1 MPKISFTIVIA
12 VAAVASVLIIASGV
26 VATRLSGGSWLDY
39 AFTAEQTRSFLHSYS
54 ADDIALHRWMTTHIS
69 LAMPIVLAAFA
80 ITMMHYALDP
90 KKCGILV
97 AMAVWGS
104 VADYGEN
111 LVIVS
116 LLDGGADFRLK
127 STLTL
132 VKLALVL
139 PPQTVALYLFL
150 KEAKARLLAA

>member
-1 MPKISFTIVIA
+1 MPRVNFGVVIA
-12 VAAVASVLIIASGV
+12 VAAVATVLIIVSGV
-26 VATRLSGGSWLDY
+26 AATRLSGGSWLDY
-39 AFTAEQTRSFLHSYS
+39 AFTVAQTRSFLDGYS
-54 ADDIALHRWMTTHIS
+54 VSDIALHRWMTTHIS

-80 ITMMHYALDP
+80 ITMMHHALDP

-116 LLDGGADFRLK
+116 LLDGGAEFRIK
-127 STLTL
+127 SSLTL

-139 PPQTVALYLFL
+139 PPQIVALYLFL
-150 KEAKARLLAA
+150 KQVKVRLLAA